1 MAIRRL
7 AIIGDGII
15 GTALAFEASSRGL
28 EVARFSRSSKG
39 PASIAAGG
47 MLTPAM
53 EADLTSPAL
62 FELARLSRELY
73 PTWIDKL
80 ERVSGLKTGYRQ
92 SGTLEVALHRDHLS
106 DLEQLEAHQA
116 RLGFSTKRLSASEVL
131 EREPQLTHRVQG
143 ALLAENDHC
152 VEPRRLL
159 HALESA
165 LQSDGIEKFHVDSLS
180 LQAQEAKLLFSM
192 DGTSHDM
199 GFDHV
204 IVASG
209 ARAQALLPD
218 TVPNLRP
225 VKGQYI
231 RVRSQ
236 ETLTSV
242 VRTPD
247 VYLIPRLDNEI
258 YIGASQEEV
267 GFQDGTTLGEIM
279 DLLTDA
285 WRTLPIL
292 YDAEIIETGFGYRPA
307 LDHGNPCLGRIPD
320 TQASLAIGHFRHG
333 VLLAPASAKVLL
345 DELLEPDSE
354 FDMSPFALS

>member
-1 MAIRRL
+1 MRPKRL
-7 AIIGDGII
+7 AVIGDGII
-15 GTALAFEASSRGL
+15 GSSIAYEASLRGL
-28 EVARFSRSSKG
+28 SVTQFAQFNAGQGSV
-39 PASIAAGG
+39 AAGG

-62 FELARLSRELY
+62 FELAKLSRDLY
-73 PTWIDKL
+73 PAWIRTIESRSQID
-80 ERVSGLKTGYRQ
+80 TGYRQ

-116 RLGFSTKRLSASEVL
+116 QLGFSTRRLSSAEVL

-159 HALESA
+159 CALNTLLKMEEVRRVETRSVRLAPKDGHIFFESNQET
-165 LQSDGIEKFHVDSLS
+165 QSED
-180 LQAQEAKLLFSM
+180 
-192 DGTSHDM
+192 
-199 GFDHV
+199 FDEI
-204 IVASG
+204 IVAAG
-209 ARAQALLPD
+209 ARAGALLPELELD
-218 TVPNLRP
+218 LRP
-225 VKGQYI
+225 VKGQFI
-231 RVRSQ
+231 RVKSA
-236 ETLTSV
+236 ESLSSV

-285 WRTLPIL
+285 WRTFPIL

-307 LDHGNPCLGRIPD
+307 LNDGNPLLGRLPQ
-320 TQASLAIGHFRHG
+320 TKVSVAIGHFRHG

-345 DELLEPDSE
+345 DQLLEPHPE
-354 FDMSPFALS
+354 FDMSAFAPR

>member
-1 MAIRRL
+1 MAIQRL

-15 GTALAFEASSRGL
+15 GTALAFEAISRGL
-28 EVARFSRSSKG
+28 EVSRFSRSSNG

-80 ERVSGLKTGYRQ
+80 EKVSGLKTGYRQ

-106 DLEQLEAHQA
+106 ELEQLESHQA

-165 LQSDGIEKFHVDSLS
+165 LQNDGVEKFHVDSLD
-180 LQAQEAKLLFSM
+180 LQAQEAKLRFTM
-192 DGTSHDM
+192 DGALHDV

-209 ARAQALLPD
+209 ARDQALLPD

-231 RVRSQ
+231 RVRSHK
-236 ETLTSV
+236 TLSSVRANARCLFDPSPRQRDLYRRQPGGSRLSRWNDPWRDYGFTHRCLAYSSDPLRCRNYRDWLWVPTSPRPRKPLLGGF
-242 VRTPD
+242 RTPKHRWQS
-247 VYLIPRLDNEI
+247 VTFAMAYCWHRRLLKYYSMNFLSLTRSLI
-258 YIGASQEEV
+258 
-267 GFQDGTTLGEIM
+267 
-279 DLLTDA
+279 
-285 WRTLPIL
+285 
-292 YDAEIIETGFGYRPA
+292 
-307 LDHGNPCLGRIPD
+307 
-320 TQASLAIGHFRHG
+320 
-333 VLLAPASAKVLL
+333 
-345 DELLEPDSE
+345 
-354 FDMSPFALS
+354 